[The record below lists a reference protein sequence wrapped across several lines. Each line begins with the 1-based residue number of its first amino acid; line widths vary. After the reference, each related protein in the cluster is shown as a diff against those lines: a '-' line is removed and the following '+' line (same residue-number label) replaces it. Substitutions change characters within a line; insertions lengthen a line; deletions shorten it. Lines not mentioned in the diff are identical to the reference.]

1 MTGVAVCSNDI
12 ILGKLEARYRLGTH
26 HYVSLLG
33 NAGVDFEKFSNIGD
47 ARLLTGVAAGY
58 AYNSIAGPLKAQI
71 GWSSV
76 TQKVSFYLS
85 LGYYF

>member
-1 MTGVAVCSNDI
+1 
-12 ILGKLEARYRLGTH
+12 
-26 HYVSLLG
+26 
-33 NAGVDFEKFSNIGD
+33 VDFEKFSNIGD

-58 AYNSIAGPLKAQI
+58 AYNSLAGPLKAQI